1 MNVLYLAHRIP
12 YPPDKGDKIRSYHQ
26 VRYLSERHRVALVCF
41 ADDLRD
47 LRHADALREFCSSVD
62 VVYRSPLEARI
73 TGLRAL
79 LDGRAISVAAFASGV
94 LRRAAE
100 YRLRGADIAIGFSS
114 VMAQY
119 VPERS
124 GVPRLMDFV
133 DVDSDKWRLYASR
146 RHGPAAWIYAREA
159 EKLGRFEERVARTWD
174 HSVFVSAREARLL
187 AARVPDRPWTALPNG
202 VDLSYFDPGRAV
214 LGTNGPKNG
223 NGNGNGHGVHREPL
237 AHAMAEAPSI
247 VFTGLMNYFPN
258 VDGVRHFCSEIFP
271 RVRAEVPDA
280 RFVIVG
286 RNPVRSVRALAR
298 LPGVSV
304 TGAVPDVRPY
314 LAAAAVSVAPLRVA
328 RGIQN
333 KILEAMA
340 MAVPV
345 VATSAAF
352 EGVGAPKGTGGEVA
366 DHPDAFARCVVELLR
381 DPKRRKSAGQSARAY
396 VERHHRWADHG
407 AALDEL
413 IGRLIVQRPG
423 DTARLQ

>member
-26 VRYLSERHRVALVCF
+26 VRYLGERHRVALVCF
-41 ADDLRD
+41 ADDIRD
-47 LRHADALREFCSSVD
+47 MRHADALREFCASVD
-62 VVYRSPLEARI
+62 VVYRSPLHARI
-73 TGLRAL
+73 AGLRGL
-79 LDGRAISVAAFASGV
+79 VDGRAISVAAFASQE

-100 YRLRGADIAIGFSS
+100 FRLRGADAVIAYSS

-119 VPERS
+119 VPDRS
-124 GVPRLMDFV
+124 DVPRLMDYV
-133 DVDSDKWRLYASR
+133 DVDSDKWRLYAER
-146 RHGPAAWIYAREA
+146 RRGPAAWIYAREA
-159 EKLGRFEERVARTWD
+159 ERLARFEERVARTWD
-174 HSVFVSAREARLL
+174 HSLFVSVREARLL

-202 VDLSYFDPGRAV
+202 VDLSYFAPSGHGA
-214 LGTNGPKNG
+214 NGHNG
-223 NGNGNGHGVHREPL
+223 HGNGNGHG
-237 AHAMAEAPSI
+237 AHATPEGNAAPDGAPSI
-247 VFTGLMNYFPN
+247 VFTGLMDYFPN
-258 VDGVRHFCSEIFP
+258 VDGVRHFCAEIFP

-314 LAAAAVSVAPLRVA
+314 LASAAVSVAPLRVA
-328 RGIQN
+328 RGLQN

-340 MAVPV
+340 MALPV

-352 EGVGAPKGTGGEVA
+352 EGVGSPKGTGGEVA
-366 DHPDAFARCVVELLR
+366 DSPDAFARCVVDLLR
-381 DPKRRKSAGQSARAY
+381 DPERRRSAGESARAY

-413 IGRLIVQRPG
+413 IGRLVVQNLG
-423 DTARLQ
+423 DTARRQ

>member
-1 MNVLYLAHRIP
+1 MNILYLAHRIP

-26 VRYLSERHRVALVCF
+26 VRYLGERHRVALVCF

-47 LRHADALREFCSSVD
+47 LRHADTLREFCASVD

-73 TGLRAL
+73 AGLRGL
-79 LDGRAISVAAFASGV
+79 VDGRAISVAAFASRA

-100 YRLRGADIAIGFSS
+100 FRLRGADAVIAYSS

-119 VPERS
+119 IPERS

-133 DVDSDKWRLYASR
+133 DVDSDKWRLYAER
-146 RHGPAAWIYAREA
+146 RRGPAAWIYAREA
-159 EKLGRFEERVARTWD
+159 ERLARYEERVARTWD
-174 HSVFVSAREARLL
+174 HSLVVSVREARLL

-202 VDLSYFDPGRAV
+202 VDLSYFAPSCAV
-214 LGTNGPKNG
+214 TNGANG
-223 NGNGNGHGVHREPL
+223 HGNGNGHGT
-237 AHAMAEAPSI
+237 HATPGADATPGGAPSI

-258 VDGVRHFCSEIFP
+258 VDGVRHFCAEIFP

-314 LAAAAVSVAPLRVA
+314 LASASVSVAPLRVA

-340 MAVPV
+340 MALPV

-366 DHPDAFARCVVELLR
+366 DSPDAFARCVVELLR
-381 DPKRRKSAGQSARAY
+381 DPERRRSAGESARAY

-413 IGRLIVQRPG
+413 IGRLVVQRPG
-423 DTARLQ
+423 DTARRQ

>member
-1 MNVLYLAHRIP
+1 MNLLYLAHRIP

-47 LRHADALREFCSSVD
+47 LRHADALREFCASVD

-79 LDGRAISVAAFASGV
+79 LDGRAISVAAFASGE
-94 LRRAAE
+94 LHRAAE

-146 RHGPAAWIYAREA
+146 RRGPAAWIYAREA

-174 HSVFVSAREARLL
+174 HSIFVSVREARLL

-202 VDLSYFDPGRAV
+202 VDLSYFDPSRTTLDTKGH
-214 LGTNGPKNG
+214 GNGGHRNG
-223 NGNGNGHGVHREPL
+223 NRNGNSHGARPEPIPN
-237 AHAMAEAPSI
+237 AMAEAPSI
-247 VFTGLMNYFPN
+247 VFTGLMDYFPN
-258 VDGVRHFCSEIFP
+258 VDGVRHFCAEIFP

-314 LAAAAVSVAPLRVA
+314 LASAAVSVAPLRVA

-340 MAVPV
+340 MALPV

-352 EGVGAPKGTGGEVA
+352 EGVGAPKGTGG
-366 DHPDAFARCVVELLR
+366 
-381 DPKRRKSAGQSARAY
+381 
-396 VERHHRWADHG
+396 
-407 AALDEL
+407 
-413 IGRLIVQRPG
+413 
-423 DTARLQ
+423 